1 MGSPGH
7 WVQRISG
14 SMMLIN
20 PSDITGVVLA
30 GGRAQRMHGAD
41 KGLLLLGGQPL
52 AGRVLAALK
61 EVAGTVLINAN
72 RNAELYRAFGAP
84 VIPDPDNSFQGP
96 LAGILSAMRAAGTPY
111 LLSVPCDNP
120 LLTGPLLRR
129 LVDALLGS
137 TSEIAV
143 ASDGHRLH
151 PLVLLAETALADDL
165 DDFLA
170 GGERRVESW
179 IRRRR
184 WVSTDYSDCPEV
196 LANLNTPDELA
207 DLSRRLGPNSA
218 Y

>member
-1 MGSPGH
+1 M
-7 WVQRISG
+7 I
-14 SMMLIN
+14 IN
-20 PSDITGVVLA
+20 PSDITGVALA
-30 GGRAQRMHGAD
+30 GGRAQRMNGAD
-41 KGLLLLGGQPL
+41 KGLLPLGGRPL
-52 AGRVLAALK
+52 VCHVLAALQ

-72 RNAELYRAFGAP
+72 RNVELYRAFGP
-84 VIPDPDNSFQGP
+84 SVIPDHDDSFQGP

-129 LVDALLGS
+129 LVDALLDS

-184 WVSTDYSDCPEV
+184 WVSADYSDCPEV
-196 LANLNTPDELA
+196 LANINTPGELA
-207 DLSRRLGPNSA
+207 DLSRILCRTSA
-218 Y
+218 